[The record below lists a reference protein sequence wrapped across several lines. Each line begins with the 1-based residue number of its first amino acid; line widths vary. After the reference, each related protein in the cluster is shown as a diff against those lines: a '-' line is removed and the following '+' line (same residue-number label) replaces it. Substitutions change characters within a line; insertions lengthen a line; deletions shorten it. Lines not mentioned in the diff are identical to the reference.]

1 MNKEQFIKERVKIL
15 VSKQG
20 YSKAK
25 ATAVANAQYNK
36 EQQPA
41 QQGKM
46 FNQQIPQQNFTIP
59 NLNQLPSQE
68 YDFNYNSFNPQPIQN
83 NTTFGQPS
91 NFSNYSIPQQPTQP
105 VQSFQNYNQAQ
116 NKQEVYNNSHNPND
130 YMRGDAN
137 LDGSVNSGDKA
148 KEVYTTNSV
157 NIVNPNEGFGDPM
170 HNLNRGLY
178 NIGKGNTGIG
188 IAGLGAFALGA
199 ARNGLLGYSTGKED
213 RRIEQEYNDKR
224 FDRTPNY
231 YAQQQGGQIENKMY
245 QTGNSNVNAEDGE
258 IVLQDGQIA
267 EVDGKRHLNQKGK
280 NIGGTDI
287 KVKEGAKIVSD
298 ADMPTQKITDR
309 DKTIID
315 DMYGIKVKKGITH
328 ADAVRELLKPLSIK
342 KENNQLEDLAEKLRK
357 ANKIKDRDTKDLS
370 ILALQK
376 EYSKIKEKV
385 DTIEQE
391 RAERTN
397 FVFENI
403 QEPKPKQGD
412 GTQLFDKN
420 GKVVEERSENI
431 AQQGLKYQTKDQ
443 SHSAQNVAKI
453 LNANTYNDGIGINLK
468 KIKSIQSGV
477 SNGKL
482 GDGYYIYYDK
492 LPTEQGF
499 DTNKNREFV
508 TQEAYT
514 NIVLKAPAYQEYM
527 KSFQQPKTQ
536 QIASMQQGGGF
547 ESIAQKYGISAER
560 ANELISMQSGGMI
573 KRADGSYSKRGLWD
587 NIRANRGSGKSPT
600 KEMLEQERKIKNRQQ
615 GGEESI
621 EEDLGYMI
629 EEGME
634 LDDIV
639 EQLMKLG
646 YSEEQISEVVEE
658 VEQDNTEEQENPNMQ
673 QGGIPERYKNM
684 GFSRV
689 GQKKNSTRDGKK
701 WMVLAKKGNDYKVV
715 HGGADGMQDYSQHGS
730 EERKKRFWD
739 RMGGKNSSKATD
751 PFSPLYWHKR
761 LGKWQEG
768 GEAPQD
774 PTMQI
779 MQAVA
784 EMMQEGMDEQQIT
797 EQLVQGGIPEEQAGQ
812 LIQAV
817 VQQMQAQAE
826 PQGEAPQEEQMMAQQ
841 GGQKMYAQSG
851 YNFSTKLTPNIEG
864 FDVTGKSVINKD
876 ELKDVEDWQ
885 SFREGLGY
893 GKQVAGVKDF
903 TGVHSWYF
911 DTPEKIEAFKKAV
924 VKKGKQPEVEAFQ
937 KAYNQEIE
945 KRGKSA
951 GLSDENIKSA
961 LDKVGFSKT
970 GVQKED
976 GLFGAFT
983 STRPLYSFSKK
994 DGVIETKVDATPTQ
1008 QQDDAERVETRNNVK
1023 NYLANFPSY
1032 MPPQFA
1038 MQSYAKESYNPAL
1051 DYAKKMS
1058 VEPFSQQMASKY
1070 GMEEAKLEQ
1079 SGLSPQ
1085 QLAGMR
1091 GNMFSS
1097 MLGAE
1102 NDMNFKVSEYNAN
1115 DQQKVDFANTQAMN
1129 RAQIMNS
1136 QYNQDYQNKV
1146 MQTIAANEESQ
1157 KNDYRTNF
1165 MQNQVNSN
1173 KVIDINTANALN
1185 NNFAIT
1191 PNGVVPLDNKPFM
1204 FTNNNLELLKN
1215 YDKMTPAERIA
1226 FVKSQ
1231 SKLS

>member
-20 YSKAK
+20 YSKAQ
-25 ATAVANAQYNK
+25 ATAIAAAQYNK

-59 NLNQLPSQE
+59 NLNQLPNQE
-68 YDFNYNSFNPQPIQN
+68 YDFSYNGFNPQPVQN
-83 NTTFGQPS
+83 NTAFGQPS
-91 NFSNYSIPQQPTQP
+91 TFSNYSIPQQPAQP
-105 VQSFQNYNQAQ
+105 IQSFQNYNQAQ
-116 NKQEVYNNSHNPND
+116 NKQEVYNNSHNPSD

-137 LDGSVNSGDKA
+137 LDGSVNSGDKV

-170 HNLNRGLY
+170 YNLNRGLY
-178 NIGKGNTGIG
+178 NIGKGNTGTG
-188 IAGLGAFALGA
+188 IAGLGAFALGV
-199 ARNGLLGYSTGKED
+199 ARNGLGALATGKND
-213 RRIEQEYNDKR
+213 LRVEQEYDDKR

-231 YAQQQGGQIENKMY
+231 YAAQQGGKIYAQGGQIENKMY

-267 EVDGKRHLNQKGK
+267 EVDGKRHLNQNGK

-287 KVKEGAKIVSD
+287 QVQEGAKIVSD
-298 ADMPTQKITDR
+298 ADMPTQKITEG
-309 DKTIID
+309 DKTVID

-342 KENNQLEDLAEKLRK
+342 KENRQLEVLAEKLKK

-370 ILALQK
+370 VLALQK

-385 DTIEQE
+385 DNIEQE

-420 GKVVEERSENI
+420 GKVVEETGEDM
-431 AQQGLKYQTKDQ
+431 AQQGGALNQKDVNRIN
-443 SHSAQNVAKI
+443 QNR
-453 LNANTYNDGIGINLK
+453 T
-468 KIKSIQSGV
+468 IKNIQSGV
-477 SNGKL
+477 SNDKY
-482 GDGYYIYYDK
+482 GDGKYIYYDK
-492 LPTEQGF
+492 LPTDQGF
-499 DTNKNREFV
+499 NVNKNREFV
-508 TQEAYT
+508 TDEAYA
-514 NIVLKAPAYQEYM
+514 NNVLNSPAYQAYM
-527 KSFQQPKTQ
+527 RGNAPDKRV
-536 QIASMQQGGGF
+536 AELQQGGDF
-547 ESIAQKYGISAER
+547 ESIAQKYNISPER
-560 ANELISMQSGGMI
+560 ARELISMQSGG
-573 KRADGSYSKRGLWD
+573 
-587 NIRANRGSGKSPT
+587 
-600 KEMLEQERKIKNRQQ
+600 EMPQEEAPDQ
-615 GGEESI
+615 
-621 EEDLGYMI
+621 
-629 EEGME
+629 
-634 LDDIV
+634 
-639 EQLMKLG
+639 
-646 YSEEQISEVVEE
+646 
-658 VEQDNTEEQENPNMQ
+658 MQ
-673 QGGIPERYKNM
+673 QI
-684 GFSRV
+684 F
-689 GQKKNSTRDGKK
+689 
-701 WMVLAKKGNDYKVV
+701 
-715 HGGADGMQDYSQHGS
+715 
-730 EERKKRFWD
+730 
-739 RMGGKNSSKATD
+739 
-751 PFSPLYWHKR
+751 
-761 LGKWQEG
+761 
-768 GEAPQD
+768 
-774 PTMQI
+774 
-779 MQAVA
+779 QAVA
-784 EMMQEGMDEQQIT
+784 QMMQKGLKSEQIAQ
-797 EQLVQGGIPEEQAGQ
+797 QLVKMGVPEEQVGQ
-812 LIQAV
+812 VIQEV
-817 VQQMQAQAE
+817 TQQMHGQS
-826 PQGEAPQEEQMMAQQ
+826 PQEEQMEGQYSNEQEEGMEMAQQ

-851 YNFSTKLTPNIEG
+851 YNFSTKLTPNIDG

-924 VKKGKQPEVEAFQ
+924 VKKGQQPEVEAFQ

-994 DGVIETKVDATPTQ
+994 DGVIETKVDAAPTPTEDSQ
-1008 QQDDAERVETRNNVK
+1008 QVETRNNVK

-1079 SGLSPQ
+1079 SGLSTQ

-1102 NDMNFKVSEYNAN
+1102 NDMNFKVSEYSAN
-1115 DQQKVDFANTQAMN
+1115 DQQKVDFANTLTMN

-1136 QYNQDYQNKV
+1136 QYNQDYMNKV

-1173 KVIDINTANALN
+1173 KVIDMNTANALN

-1191 PNGVVPLDNKPFM
+1191 PNGVVPLDNKAYEFKPDFKQFEAIRNM
-1204 FTNNNLELLKN
+1204 SPEEYNAYK
-1215 YDKMTPAERIA
+1215 KMMGAKGIK
-1226 FVKSQ
+1226 V
-1231 SKLS
+1231 